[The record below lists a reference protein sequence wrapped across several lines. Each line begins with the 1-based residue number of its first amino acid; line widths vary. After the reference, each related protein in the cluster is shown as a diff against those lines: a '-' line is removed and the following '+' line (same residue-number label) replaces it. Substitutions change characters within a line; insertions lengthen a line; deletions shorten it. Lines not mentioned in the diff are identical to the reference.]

1 MKKISNSLSIKLDKK
16 LNTISSIYSLGRT
29 NKIYNAHKHL
39 IHSSNIFAP
48 YPRDSKA
55 KVGDVVLTT
64 KHGVNVLLDPL
75 LNKGTGFT
83 ADERERL
90 GIRGLIPPRIFN
102 DSNTLDWQEKKIMMR
117 FNELGTDIAKYGYLM
132 SLQDRNEV
140 LFFKCL
146 RENITELAPII
157 YTPTVGEACQKFA
170 YIFRRPRGMYF
181 SAADKGNMHSM
192 TFNWP
197 TDDVELIVVTDG
209 SRILGLGDLGANGMG
224 IPIGKLALY
233 TACAGIHPSKVLPCV
248 LDVGTNND
256 DLRNNNFYLGIP
268 QRRLVGDDY
277 DEVLDE
283 FITAVSQR
291 FPKAVIQF
299 EDFSTE
305 NASRILK
312 KYRDKVLC
320 FNDDMQGTA
329 TVALAGV
336 ISALKAIGAKS
347 DKELINQRIVI
358 VGAGTAGIGVAKG
371 LLYNMMLNGLS
382 EKEARERFWVLNDKG
397 LLGKGR
403 RVGFRNQDAWK
414 REDYEDGLSL
424 LDVVKQVKP
433 TVILGLTGVGGIFDE
448 ESIKEMAKHCEHPII
463 FPLSNPTSR
472 AECTAEQA
480 YNWTDGKCIFAS
492 GSPFKNLDY
501 KGKTLKP
508 AQSNNMY
515 TFPGLG
521 LGALIGE
528 AKIITDNMLN
538 AAALSLAN
546 SVTDEDYKNG
556 KIFPDVSLIPELTK
570 KIAIS
575 IAQQAFKDNVA
586 KYEIEKSDE
595 EFEKII
601 STRYWV
607 PEYGSLVRIDQNR
620 Y

>member
-1 MKKISNSLSIKLDKK
+1 
-16 LNTISSIYSLGRT
+16 
-29 NKIYNAHKHL
+29 
-39 IHSSNIFAP
+39 
-48 YPRDSKA
+48 
-55 KVGDVVLTT
+55 
-64 KHGVNVLLDPL
+64 
-75 LNKGTGFT
+75 
-83 ADERERL
+83 
-90 GIRGLIPPRIFN
+90 
-102 DSNTLDWQEKKIMMR
+102 
-117 FNELGTDIAKYGYLM
+117 
-132 SLQDRNEV
+132 
-140 LFFKCL
+140 
-146 RENITELAPII
+146 
-157 YTPTVGEACQKFA
+157 
-170 YIFRRPRGMYF
+170 
-181 SAADKGNMHSM
+181 
-192 TFNWP
+192 
-197 TDDVELIVVTDG
+197 
-209 SRILGLGDLGANGMG
+209 
-224 IPIGKLALY
+224 
-233 TACAGIHPSKVLPCV
+233 
-248 LDVGTNND
+248 
-256 DLRNNNFYLGIP
+256 
-268 QRRLVGDDY
+268 
-277 DEVLDE
+277 
-283 FITAVSQR
+283 
-291 FPKAVIQF
+291 
-299 EDFSTE
+299 
-305 NASRILK
+305 
-312 KYRDKVLC
+312 
-320 FNDDMQGTA
+320 MQGTA